1 MKKLS
6 IFIVILI
13 FIGLS
18 GCQKIQKES
27 PLSSSNSHNF
37 SSSSAAESSEKTKEP
52 TVQSEG
58 EDRLKIKDS
67 DKEDTSSQSKENAN
81 LKESIQ
87 SSHEEK
93 ITSEEISQKNRK
105 LLTISLKLQEQ
116 WYFCAPATVQMI
128 LSSQGISVTQELLAK
143 EMGTYEPYGT
153 HNRDAIRVLN
163 QYLFGYPD
171 PTANQAGY
179 RLATVTSASPNSEDV
194 QQFKNRVRKDIDEG
208 YPLYYTINM
217 SKIYAGR
224 RGEHN
229 VIGIGYG
236 YELTADGMDIAA
248 IYYLDPNVHVQD
260 PTYGGLKK
268 VTPEELLEAMV
279 ACDEKNYAW

>member
-1 MKKLS
+1 MRKLS

-13 FIGLS
+13 YFSLS
-18 GCQKIQKES
+18 GCQKIQNEI
-27 PLSSSNSHNF
+27 PLSSSNSYNIN
-37 SSSSAAESSEKTKEP
+37 SSSAEESSEKTKEP

-229 VIGIGYG
+229 VIGIGY
-236 YELTADGMDIAA
+236 ELTADGKDIAA

>member
-1 MKKLS
+1 M
-6 IFIVILI
+6 
-13 FIGLS
+13 
-18 GCQKIQKES
+18 
-27 PLSSSNSHNF
+27 
-37 SSSSAAESSEKTKEP
+37 
-52 TVQSEG
+52 QSEG

-229 VIGIGYG
+229 VIGIGY
-236 YELTADGMDIAA
+236 ELTADGMDIAA

>member
-18 GCQKIQKES
+18 GCQKIQNEI
-27 PLSSSNSHNF
+27 PLSSSNSYNIN
-37 SSSSAAESSEKTKEP
+37 SSSAEESSEKTKEP

-163 QYLFGYPD
+163 QHLFGYPD

-229 VIGIGYG
+229 VIGIGY
-236 YELTADGMDIAA
+236 ELTADGMDIAA

>member
-1 MKKLS
+1 MRKLS

-13 FIGLS
+13 YFSLS
-18 GCQKIQKES
+18 GCQKIQNEI
-27 PLSSSNSHNF
+27 PLSSSNSYNIN
-37 SSSSAAESSEKTKEP
+37 SSSAEESSEKTKEP

-81 LKESIQ
+81 LKESSQ

-229 VIGIGYG
+229 VIGIGY
-236 YELTADGMDIAA
+236 ELTADGKDIAA

>member
-18 GCQKIQKES
+18 GCQKIQNEI
-27 PLSSSNSHNF
+27 PLSSSNSYNIN
-37 SSSSAAESSEKTKEP
+37 SSSAEESSEKTKEP

-229 VIGIGYG
+229 VIGIGY
-236 YELTADGMDIAA
+236 ELTADGKDIAA

>member
-18 GCQKIQKES
+18 GCQKIQNEI
-27 PLSSSNSHNF
+27 PLSSSNSYNIN
-37 SSSSAAESSEKTKEP
+37 SSSAEESSEKTKEP

-229 VIGIGYG
+229 VIGIGY
-236 YELTADGMDIAA
+236 ELTADDGMDIAA

>member
-18 GCQKIQKES
+18 GCQKIQNEI
-27 PLSSSNSHNF
+27 PLSSSNSYNIN
-37 SSSSAAESSEKTKEP
+37 SSSAEESSEKTKEP

-179 RLATVTSASPNSEDV
+179 RLATVTSVSPNSEDV

-208 YPLYYTINM
+208 YPLHYTINM

-229 VIGIGYG
+229 VIGIGY
-236 YELTADGMDIAA
+236 ELTADGKDIAA

>member
-1 MKKLS
+1 MRKLS

-13 FIGLS
+13 YFSLS
-18 GCQKIQKES
+18 GCPKIQKES
-27 PLSSSNSHNF
+27 PLNSSNSHNF
-37 SSSSAAESSEKTKEP
+37 SHSSTVESSENSKEAS
-52 TVQSEG
+52 VKSEG
-58 EDRLKIKDS
+58 EERLKIKDS
-67 DKEDTSSQSKENAN
+67 DKEDTTSQSKENAN

-87 SSHEEK
+87 SSNEEK
-93 ITSEEISQKNRK
+93 EVTSEEISQKNRK

-163 QYLFGYPD
+163 QHLFGYPD

-179 RLATVTSASPNSEDV
+179 RLATITSASPNSEDV

-229 VIGIGYG
+229 VIGIGY
-236 YELTADGMDIAA
+236 ELTADGKDIAA

>member
-18 GCQKIQKES
+18 GCQKIQNEI
-27 PLSSSNSHNF
+27 PLSSSNSYNIN
-37 SSSSAAESSEKTKEP
+37 SSSAEESSEKTKEP

-163 QYLFGYPD
+163 QHLFGYPD

-229 VIGIGYG
+229 VIGIGY
-236 YELTADGMDIAA
+236 ELTADGKDIAA

>member
-18 GCQKIQKES
+18 GCQKIQNEI
-27 PLSSSNSHNF
+27 PLSSSNSYNIN
-37 SSSSAAESSEKTKEP
+37 SSSAEESSEKTKEP

-229 VIGIGYG
+229 VIGIGY
-236 YELTADGMDIAA
+236 ELTADGMDIAA